1 MALAALQSCFRA
13 VPPDAVVAVVDCV
26 LASSSS
32 TSPSQLF
39 HSLLDSFPE
48 VLPASSVQPQAL
60 YSDHG
65 HAASLSHAA
74 ALCHLLPRLD
84 SSSSKDALRT
94 LLWRVFLPLLRGE
107 SSQLQQQTIAL
118 MCDTV
123 SDSKSWDLLGA
134 TILPFCIR
142 SCAVAMSLHTTHE
155 YGDDHSIMYH
165 YHLDAADAEDHHQS
179 GAALLPLSNAAA
191 LLALL
196 LGDALERRQNTLS
209 LPQDAS
215 LEALLQNLSWDLS
228 RLVLKMFDH
237 GQEYRS
243 CATRILLQPLLISLA
258 NVSCVAVQF
267 GAVQLKLSRLAG
279 FLSCAVVTCYLNCL
293 LELIVLRHYSCR
305 SGFLESI
312 WNCCVSLFSLGRAE
326 RLDAYGI
333 LSLYLSTLKS
343 GCRYAVAGADE
354 AHNFDLRNVTVFWDE
369 LRRGLVSHLVDYFVI

>member
-1 MALAALQSCFRA
+1 
-13 VPPDAVVAVVDCV
+13 
-26 LASSSS
+26 
-32 TSPSQLF
+32 
-39 HSLLDSFPE
+39 
-48 VLPASSVQPQAL
+48 
-60 YSDHG
+60 
-65 HAASLSHAA
+65 
-74 ALCHLLPRLD
+74 
-84 SSSSKDALRT
+84 
-94 LLWRVFLPLLRGE
+94 
-107 SSQLQQQTIAL
+107 

-196 LGDALERRQNTLS
+196 LGDALERRHNTLS

-279 FLSCAVVTCYLNCL
+279 FLSCAVVTC
-293 LELIVLRHYSCR
+293 
-305 SGFLESI
+305 
-312 WNCCVSLFSLGRAE
+312 
-326 RLDAYGI
+326 
-333 LSLYLSTLKS
+333 
-343 GCRYAVAGADE
+343 
-354 AHNFDLRNVTVFWDE
+354 
-369 LRRGLVSHLVDYFVI
+369 